1 MKSAFVRALKQTQ
14 EGLQSLK
21 DSPRDLYIVY
31 AINACDNFNYFSL
44 SLLFTLY
51 LTEEFGFTD
60 QQTGVLYGLW
70 GCAIT
75 AFGFAFGGV
84 VDFLGVKKTLF
95 IAFILTGSGRLL
107 LALSYSKW
115 LLLTAIFGPVSLGL
129 AFGSPAVLIAVKRY
143 TKQSNRG
150 FAYAVLYAAMNVAS
164 LLSGW
169 TLDLFRIT
177 VRDGLGIKGRPADS
191 VLNSGYR
198 LYLLLGCIA
207 AGAGFLLNF
216 TIREHPLSTR
226 DSPGTAASGT
236 RQHLAPD
243 QHRLTDDG
251 EASKPSSRKSL
262 LSNSK
267 PVPISNSMAPS
278 TEEQGG
284 PQSGLVEDA
293 GASQTTV
300 LGPQPLMGAMAQIKD
315 LALSREFRKYMA
327 MCIITVNL
335 KAIFRHLD
343 ATLPKYQVRSF
354 GCDAP
359 VGTVYSINPAMI
371 MTLVPL
377 VGAAATH
384 YSHFNMIHYG
394 SYVSALSPLW
404 MAFFTTEWATVLFVI
419 QLSIGESIWS
429 PRWYDY
435 SMSVAPEGR
444 EGVFTAMASA
454 PLFLGKFVTG
464 TASGYLLGKFCPND
478 GVNCGEPN
486 PGPQIMGY
494 HCQGHMLWLIIT
506 LLTCMSPVGILIFQ
520 KWLRPAAKAV
530 PLSDQDEEAQHST
543 GSASINVPSRR
554 HSSQDR
560 LASSVVLQEAG
571 VGWEETTQLLQGQI
585 SRFVSR
591 DDSDVSGNELV
602 HSPSQPLSRSVS
614 I

>member
-1 MKSAFVRALKQTQ
+1 MKGPFARALKQTH

-21 DSPRDLYIVY
+21 GSPRDLYIVY

-51 LTEEFGFTD
+51 LTEEFGFSD
-60 QQTGVLYGLW
+60 QETGVLYGLW

-107 LALSYSKW
+107 LALSHSKW

-143 TKQSNRG
+143 TKEGNRG

-177 VRDGLGIKGRPADS
+177 LRDGFAIQGQPADS

-198 LYLLLGCIA
+198 LYLVLGCFA
-207 AGAGFLLNF
+207 AGTGFLLNF
-216 TIREHPLSTR
+216 TIREHP
-226 DSPGTAASGT
+226 PGTKHHSRTSTSGT
-236 RQHLAPD
+236 DRPLAPD

-251 EASKPSSRKSL
+251 AGQPAEQLASDSRATAIVGSHG
-262 LSNSK
+262 SN
-267 PVPISNSMAPS
+267 
-278 TEEQGG
+278 QG
-284 PQSGLVEDA
+284 
-293 GASQTTV
+293 
-300 LGPQPLMGAMAQIKD
+300 LGTFQRVQEIQ
-315 LALSREFRKYMA
+315 A

-384 YSHFNMIHYG
+384 YSHFDMIHYG

-404 MAFFTTEWATVLFVI
+404 MALFTTEWATVLFVV
-419 QLSIGESIWS
+419 QLSLGESIWS

-444 EGVFTAMASA
+444 EGIFTAMASA

-464 TASGYLLGKFCPND
+464 TASGYLLGRFCPND

-486 PGPQIMGY
+486 PGPQIAGY

-506 LLTCMSPVGILIFQ
+506 LLTCMSPFGILLFQ
-520 KWLRPAAKAV
+520 KWLRPAAKAEL
-530 PLSDQDEEAQHST
+530 LSSQDEEAQQPS
-543 GSASINVPSRR
+543 GSAYIDVPSRR

-560 LASSVVLQEAG
+560 
-571 VGWEETTQLLQGQI
+571 
-585 SRFVSR
+585 
-591 DDSDVSGNELV
+591 DDSDLSNNELQQ
-602 HSPSQPLSRSVS
+602 SPGQPLSRSVS

>member
-1 MKSAFVRALKQTQ
+1 MKGPFARALKQTH

-21 DSPRDLYIVY
+21 GSPRDLYIVY

-60 QQTGVLYGLW
+60 QETGVLYGLW

-107 LALSYSKW
+107 LALSHSKW

-143 TKQSNRG
+143 TKEGNRG

-177 VRDGLGIKGRPADS
+177 LRDGFGVKGQPADS

-198 LYLLLGCIA
+198 LYLVLGCFA
-207 AGAGFLLNF
+207 AGTGFLLNF
-216 TIREHPLSTR
+216 TIREHP
-226 DSPGTAASGT
+226 PGTKHHRRTSASGT
-236 RQHLAPD
+236 DRPLAPD

-251 EASKPSSRKSL
+251 GSSVSSPGKAVLKEDDKAHEVESL
-262 LSNSK
+262 T
-267 PVPISNSMAPS
+267 PGRQ
-278 TEEQGG
+278 EQESQQSSL
-284 PQSGLVEDA
+284 PQTSH
-293 GASQTTV
+293 
-300 LGPQPLMGAMAQIKD
+300 PQPLLGAMAQIKD
-315 LALSREFRKYMA
+315 LAVSREFRKYMA

-384 YSHFNMIHYG
+384 YSHFDMIHYG

-404 MAFFTTEWATVLFVI
+404 MALFTTEWATVLFVV
-419 QLSIGESIWS
+419 QLSLGESIWS

-464 TASGYLLGKFCPND
+464 TASGYLLGRFCPND
-478 GVNCGEPN
+478 GVSCAEPD
-486 PGPQIMGY
+486 PGPQTAGY
-494 HCQGHMLWLIIT
+494 HCRGHMLWLIIT
-506 LLTCMSPVGILIFQ
+506 LLTCMSPFGILISQ
-520 KWLRPAAKAV
+520 KWLRPAAKAELLV
-530 PLSDQDEEAQHST
+530 SQDEEAQQPS
-543 GSASINVPSRR
+543 GSAYIDVPSRR

-591 DDSDVSGNELV
+591 DDSDLSINELEQP
-602 HSPSQPLSRSVS
+602 PSQPLSRSVS

>member
-1 MKSAFVRALKQTQ
+1 MKGPFARALKQTH

-21 DSPRDLYIVY
+21 GSPRDLYIVY

-51 LTEEFGFTD
+51 LTEEFGFSD
-60 QQTGVLYGLW
+60 QETGVLYGLW

-107 LALSYSKW
+107 LALSHSKW

-143 TKQSNRG
+143 TKEGNRG

-177 VRDGLGIKGRPADS
+177 LRDGFAIQGQPADS

-198 LYLLLGCIA
+198 LYLVLGCFA
-207 AGAGFLLNF
+207 AGTGFLLNF
-216 TIREHPLSTR
+216 TIREHP
-226 DSPGTAASGT
+226 PGTKHHSRTSTSGT
-236 RQHLAPD
+236 DRPLAPD

-251 EASKPSSRKSL
+251 GSSMSL
-262 LSNSK
+262 PGKAVLKGDDKAHVAESLT
-267 PVPISNSMAPS
+267 PRRQ
-278 TEEQGG
+278 EQDSQQSSL
-284 PQSGLVEDA
+284 PQTPE
-293 GASQTTV
+293 
-300 LGPQPLMGAMAQIKD
+300 PQPLLGAMAQIKV
-315 LALSREFRKYMA
+315 LTYTLRLGTFQRVQEIQA

-384 YSHFNMIHYG
+384 YSHFDMIHYG

-404 MAFFTTEWATVLFVI
+404 MALFTTEWATVLFVV
-419 QLSIGESIWS
+419 QLSLGESIWS

-444 EGVFTAMASA
+444 EGIFTAMASA

-464 TASGYLLGKFCPND
+464 TASGYLLGRFCPND

-486 PGPQIMGY
+486 PGPQIAGY

-506 LLTCMSPVGILIFQ
+506 LLTCMSPFGILLFQ
-520 KWLRPAAKAV
+520 KWLRPAAKAEL
-530 PLSDQDEEAQHST
+530 LSSQDEEAQQPS
-543 GSASINVPSRR
+543 GSAYIDVPSRR

-591 DDSDVSGNELV
+591 DDSDLSNNELQQ
-602 HSPSQPLSRSVS
+602 SPGQPLSRSVS

>member
-1 MKSAFVRALKQTQ
+1 MKSACVRALKQTH
-14 EGLQSLK
+14 EGLRSLK
-21 DSPRDLYIVY
+21 GSPRDLYIVY

-75 AFGFAFGGV
+75 LFGFAFGGI
-84 VDFLGVKKTLF
+84 VDFLGVKKTLAV
-95 IAFILTGSGRLL
+95 AFVLTGTGRLL
-107 LALSYSKW
+107 LAVSHTKW
-115 LLLTAIFGPVSLGL
+115 MLLTAIFGPVSFGL

-143 TKQSNRG
+143 TKESNRG

-169 TLDLFRIT
+169 ALDLFRIT
-177 VRDGLGIKGRPADS
+177 LRDGFGIRDRPADS

-198 LYLLLGCIA
+198 LYLVLGCFA
-207 AGAGFLLNF
+207 AGTGFLLNF
-216 TIREHPLSTR
+216 TIREHSLPAKHSR
-226 DSPGTAASGT
+226 SRASSGVGLP
-236 RQHLAPD
+236 LAPD

-251 EASKPSSRKSL
+251 EGV
-262 LSNSK
+262 K
-267 PVPISNSMAPS
+267 PVPQDVTTAKSRGKNYEAATSS
-278 TEEQGG
+278 EQGREEAEQ
-284 PQSGLVEDA
+284 QSGPAQPNALQRVAAQVKELV
-293 GASQTTV
+293 S
-300 LGPQPLMGAMAQIKD
+300 
-315 LALSREFRKYMA
+315 SREFRKYMA
-327 MCIITVNL
+327 MCVITVNL

-354 GCDAP
+354 GCSAP

-384 YSHFNMIHYG
+384 YSHFDMIHYG

-404 MAFFTTEWATVLFVI
+404 MAVFTTEWATVLFVI
-419 QLSIGESIWS
+419 QLSFGESIWS

-464 TASGYLLGKFCPND
+464 TASGYLLGQFCPND
-478 GVNCGEPN
+478 GVNCGEAD
-486 PGPQIMGY
+486 PGRQTPGY
-494 HCQGHMLWLIIT
+494 QCHGHTLWLIIT
-506 LLTCMSPVGILIFQ
+506 LLTCMSPFGILIFQ
-520 KWLRPAAKAV
+520 KWLRPAPKSAQPV
-530 PLSDQDEEAQHST
+530 IVDEEAQQLSRNT
-543 GSASINVPSRR
+543 SIDIPVPLSRR
-554 HSSQDR
+554 QSHDR
-560 LASSVVLQEAG
+560 LTSSVVLQEAG

-585 SRFVSR
+585 ARFVSR
-591 DDSDVSGNELV
+591 DDSDRSLHEDAQP
-602 HSPSQPLSRSVS
+602 HSEPLSRSVS

>member
-1 MKSAFVRALKQTQ
+1 MKGPFGRALKQTQ

-21 DSPRDLYIVY
+21 GSPRDLYIVY

-60 QQTGVLYGLW
+60 QETGVLYGLW

-107 LALSYSKW
+107 LALSHSKW

-143 TKQSNRG
+143 TKEGNRG

-177 VRDGLGIKGRPADS
+177 LRDGFAIKRQPADS

-198 LYLLLGCIA
+198 LYLVLGCFA
-207 AGAGFLLNF
+207 AGTGFLLNF
-216 TIREHPLSTR
+216 TIREHP
-226 DSPGTAASGT
+226 PGTKHHRRISASGT
-236 RQHLAPD
+236 DRPLAPD

-251 EASKPSSRKSL
+251 GSSVSSPGKALLKEDDKAHVVESL
-262 LSNSK
+262 TLRRQ
-267 PVPISNSMAPS
+267 
-278 TEEQGG
+278 EQ
-284 PQSGLVEDA
+284 
-293 GASQTTV
+293 ASQQSSLPQTPE
-300 LGPQPLMGAMAQIKD
+300 PQPLLGAMAQIKD
-315 LALSREFRKYMA
+315 LAVSREFRKYMA

-384 YSHFNMIHYG
+384 YSHFDMIHYG
-394 SYVSALSPLW
+394 SYFSALSPLW
-404 MAFFTTEWATVLFVI
+404 MALFTTEWATVLFVV
-419 QLSIGESIWS
+419 QLSLGESIWS

-464 TASGYLLGKFCPND
+464 TASGYLLGRFCPND
-478 GVNCGEPN
+478 GVSCGEPD
-486 PGPQIMGY
+486 PGPQTAGY

-506 LLTCMSPVGILIFQ
+506 LLTCMSPFGILIFQ
-520 KWLRPAAKAV
+520 KWLRPEAKAV
-530 PLSDQDEEAQHST
+530 PLSCQDEEAQQ
-543 GSASINVPSRR
+543 SAASAYIDVPSRR
-554 HSSQDR
+554 HPSQDR

-591 DDSDVSGNELV
+591 DDSDLSVNELEQ
-602 HSPSQPLSRSVS
+602 SPSQSLGRSVS